1 MSEMRVVGVRVE
13 LPANQPI
20 LLLRETN
27 GDRYLPIWIGSV
39 EATAI
44 ALEQQGVKP
53 ARPLT
58 HDLLKDVI
66 TALGRRLEQVRITDL
81 QEGTFYA
88 ELVFDGGI
96 KVSARPSD
104 SVALALRIGV
114 PIHAE
119 ESVLTEAGLVIP
131 DEQEDEVEKFRE
143 FLDSISPEDFRGRP
157 AQLIGRGRQRSAGGG
172 GHPPAAGPGD
182 TRFAQWYRAGQGT
195 RPDRVNGPARRV
207 DRPAGRAYRR
217 LLTAG
222 PVCGP
227 RWKELGGEPA
237 ARDARAG

>member
-20 LLLRETN
+20 LLLRETT

-66 TALGRRLEQVRITDL
+66 NALGRRLEQVRITDL

-88 ELVFDGGI
+88 
-96 KVSARPSD
+96 
-104 SVALALRIGV
+104 LALRIGV

-119 ESVLTEAGLVIP
+119 ESVLAEAGLIIP

-143 FLDSISPEDFRGRP
+143 FLDSISPEDFRG
-157 AQLIGRGRQRSAGGG
+157 AQ
-172 GHPPAAGPGD
+172 P
-182 TRFAQWYRAGQGT
+182 
-195 RPDRVNGPARRV
+195 
-207 DRPAGRAYRR
+207 
-217 LLTAG
+217 
-222 PVCGP
+222 
-227 RWKELGGEPA
+227 
-237 ARDARAG
+237 